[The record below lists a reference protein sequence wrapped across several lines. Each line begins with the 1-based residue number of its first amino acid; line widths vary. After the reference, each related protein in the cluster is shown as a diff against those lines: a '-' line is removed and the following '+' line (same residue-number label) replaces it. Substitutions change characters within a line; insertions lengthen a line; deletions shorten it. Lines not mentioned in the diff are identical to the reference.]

1 MKNKTKLTTDIEE
14 KKKQAELIE
23 QTLESF
29 GIRSRVVEINTLEK
43 ETEFCLEVAIGT
55 NIKKIENIDT
65 TVAMALASPT
75 GKVEI
80 QAPIPGRALVG
91 IRVPTVQK
99 TGLKGIDK
107 RVSYKIIE
115 KTKVVEKEPI
125 YIDKTWWR
133 NITFVLGNIFDLI
146 RELFERISK
155 FLWKLS

>member
-1 MKNKTKLTTDIEE
+1 MSKKTIDTTEKL
-14 KKKQAELIE
+14 KQQAELIE
-23 QTLESF
+23 QTLDSF

-43 ETEFCLEVAIGT
+43 ETEFCLEVALGT
-55 NIKKIENIDT
+55 NIKKIKNIDT
-65 TVAMALASPT
+65 TIAMALASLN
-75 GKVEI
+75 GKIKV

-91 IRVPTVQK
+91 VTVPTVQK

-115 KTKVVEKEPI
+115 KTKVIEKEPI

-146 RELFERISK
+146 RELFEKISK
-155 FLWKLS
+155 FFWKLS

>member
-1 MKNKTKLTTDIEE
+1 MKKESENLKL
-14 KKKQAELIE
+14 QANVIE
-23 QTLESF
+23 QTLDSF

-43 ETEFCLEVAIGT
+43 ETEFYLEVALGT

-65 TVAMALASPT
+65 TIAMALASLT
-75 GKVEI
+75 GKIKV

-91 IRVPTVQK
+91 VTVPTVQK

-115 KTKVVEKEPI
+115 KTKVIEKEPI

-146 RELFERISK
+146 RELFEKISK
-155 FLWKLS
+155 FFWKLS

>member
-1 MKNKTKLTTDIEE
+1 MSKKTIDTTEKL
-14 KKKQAELIE
+14 KQQAELIE
-23 QTLESF
+23 QTLDSF

-43 ETEFCLEVAIGT
+43 ETEFCLEVALGT
-55 NIKKIENIDT
+55 NIKKIKNIDT
-65 TVAMALASPT
+65 TIAMALASLN
-75 GKVEI
+75 GKIKV

-91 IRVPTVQK
+91 VTVPTVQK

-107 RVSYKIIE
+107 RVSYKVIE
-115 KTKVVEKEPI
+115 KTVEPKEI

-146 RELFERISK
+146 RELFEKISK